1 MSDMI
6 YLDNNSTTPLL
17 PEAWEA
23 MQPYFLKSWG
33 NPSSSYRFGAQ
44 VKSGVENAREQV
56 ANLIGAEANEVL
68 FTSSATESNNSG
80 IEAALKAS
88 PGKRHIVTSSTEHSA
103 VLNYCKSA
111 EQRGYKV
118 TYLKVGMSGAV
129 NLDELTQ
136 VITKDTAVVT
146 IMWANNET
154 GVINPVK
161 KIAEVCKEKGILFH
175 CDAAQAVGKV
185 KVDLSELQINYLTI
199 SAHKMYGPKG
209 IGALFVKKG
218 TPFEA
223 MLIGGRQENGRRGGT
238 ENVPAIIGFGKA
250 AEVARVE
257 LGARKDSVSRLRDAL
272 ETRIS
277 KEIPSLEIYGQN
289 SKRLPN
295 TTNIG
300 FPGIDADSMVAYL
313 DSQGI
318 CVSSGSACLAQ
329 ALAPSHV
336 IQAMTQSNAKARAA
350 VRFSLS
356 HKNTEKE
363 INKVSEKVIAGV
375 SRLK

>member
-1 MSDMI
+1 
-6 YLDNNSTTPLL
+6 
-17 PEAWEA
+17 
-23 MQPYFLKSWG
+23 
-33 NPSSSYRFGAQ
+33 
-44 VKSGVENAREQV
+44 
-56 ANLIGAEANEVL
+56 
-68 FTSSATESNNSG
+68 
-80 IEAALKAS
+80 
-88 PGKRHIVTSSTEHSA
+88 
-103 VLNYCKSA
+103 
-111 EQRGYKV
+111 
-118 TYLKVGMSGAV
+118 MSGAV

-136 VITKDTAVVT
+136 VITKDTALVT

-154 GVINPVK
+154 GVINPVE

-175 CDAAQAVGKV
+175 CDAAQAVGKI

-318 CVSSGSACLAQ
+318 CVSSGSACLSQ

-336 IQAMTQSNAKARAA
+336 IQAIHNHT
-350 VRFSLS
+350 
-356 HKNTEKE
+356 
-363 INKVSEKVIAGV
+363 
-375 SRLK
+375 